1 MRIFIL
7 RFTNGRDTM
16 NNIDYYPVLVNL
28 KNKPCVIVGGGHI
41 AERKAGSL
49 IEAGASVTVISP
61 DCSPQIENWM
71 QQGALTILHEFYCAG
86 TREMEQSFL
95 VFAATNNP
103 EINEAVR
110 LEAEALGKLVTVADN
125 TSGSSFIV
133 PAMVR
138 RGKLLI
144 SVSTGGASP
153 TIARKIKQE
162 LEQAYGFEY
171 ETYLDLVQELRLL
184 IQSQVEDIEVRLQ
197 MLRLMLDWE
206 LMSLI
211 RSSGTDTYW
220 KQELIDSLSAEPT
233 IARMKQIGLW
243 IQQYIKEGETYA

>member
-1 MRIFIL
+1 
-7 RFTNGRDTM
+7 M
-16 NNIDYYPVLVNL
+16 NEINHYPLLVNL
-28 KNKPCVIVGGGHI
+28 KDKCCVIVGGGHV

-61 DCSPQIENWM
+61 VCSSQIEQWM
-71 QQGALTILHEFYCAG
+71 QQGALSILRGFYSKG
-86 TREMEQSFL
+86 MRQIDQSLL
-95 VFAATNNP
+95 VFAATDNP

-110 LEAEALGKLVTVADN
+110 LEAESLGKLVTVADN

-133 PAMVR
+133 PAVVR

-162 LEQAYGFEY
+162 LEQTYGFEY
-171 ETYLDLVQELRLL
+171 EAYLDIVQELRLF
-184 IQSQVEDIEVRLQ
+184 IQSEVNDTTVRQQ
-197 MLRLMLDWE
+197 MFRMMLDWE

-211 RSSGTDTYW
+211 RTSGKDTSW
-220 KQELIDSLSAEPT
+220 KQELIDLMAAEPT
-233 IARMKQIGLW
+233 MDGMKQIGLW
-243 IQQYIKEGETYA
+243 IQQYIK